1 MKGVG
6 GSLVLRLLRAWLL
19 VAWLAPWGGLKA
31 TPLDIDIADHQRA
44 DAAASWCSTARDL
57 SFEAVVAGG
66 CKLQPLRPDDLSQGF
81 DHRAFWLR
89 LELVNSGPLPQER
102 WLEVGH
108 LRLVEVTLYAP
119 AGPEWRRNAIGTGV
133 PLAQRDRIGRRHGVL
148 ALQMPPNS
156 REFVWLRVVTDTWVD
171 LMPTLWQ
178 PEAYREQLRQNEFTQ
193 AIGLGGLLPAI
204 FLSLLLFGLT
214 RQWMFLFFALT
225 ITGSL
230 LADGFQSGLLQR
242 HAWPEDW
249 SLPSQVLPF
258 AYLVTLLAYVAW
270 LHAAVPGLA
279 RFRLIHRL
287 WLADLTLAVL
297 AFLYAIVVDYLSAV
311 PAWAGLAVSTLL
323 LGAILM
329 FLAWRAG
336 SRPAGF
342 IFVVL
347 AMIVLFNI
355 FRFADV
361 GGLIRSGSTLAQ
373 ALKFV
378 LVLSTHAF
386 LAGML
391 VHSRELRAQLALAQA
406 ENGARVAFLAQM
418 SHELRAPLD
427 TVLGNTQLI
436 ARTALP
442 PAIVSRLAAVSD
454 SGRQLLRLI
463 DDLLDYARAQA
474 GGLRVEPIPVTLDA
488 FLRGVERNAR
498 LLAMRQGNRFELRL
512 ADEGSARLALGGLA
526 LRLDAGRLRQALDNL
541 LGNAARH
548 TRDGLI
554 TLEVALLPL
563 TGKRLRLE
571 FSVSDSGEGIPLA
584 DQQRIF
590 QPFERAGLSARYG
603 RQGAGLGLAI
613 TRQLVEL
620 MGGRIAVESQPG
632 QGACFSFWVETVAEP
647 AGAVGDT
654 TTVEAFEAVGY
665 AGQRR
670 RLLLVDDDEANRAIL
685 AALLRELGFEVSE
698 AGGVVAGG
706 ERLAADGMLDLV
718 LTDQSMPD
726 GDGWMLL
733 ERLARLRPGVPA
745 LMISAAP
752 PAPPSPQTAALCA
765 AHFLRPLDHAALLR
779 TLGDLLGLQW
789 LSGAQQ
795 AAQGPTDCERPD
807 AVALG
812 DLSRWIDGGELT
824 EITEWAT
831 ALKLHSPRHDEFAN
845 RVLAAADAI
854 DFVALEG
861 LAAAPRPDQAGR

>member
-1 MKGVG
+1 MNGVG
-6 GSLVLRLLRAWLL
+6 GLLVFRLLRALLL
-19 VAWLAPWGGLKA
+19 VAWLAPWGGLQA
-31 TPLDIDIADHQRA
+31 TALDVDIADRQRA
-44 DAAASWCSTARDL
+44 DAAASWCVTARDL
-57 SFEAVVAGG
+57 SFESVVAGG
-66 CKLQPLRPDDLSQGF
+66 CQLQPLRPDDLNQGF

-133 PLAQRDRIGRRHGVL
+133 PLAQRDRVGRRYGVL
-148 ALQMPPNS
+148 ALQIPPDS
-156 REFVWLRVVTDTWVD
+156 RELVWLRVVADTRVD

-178 PEAYREQLRQNEFTQ
+178 PEAYREQLRQNELAQ
-193 AIGLGGLLPAI
+193 VLGLGGLLPAI

-225 ITGSL
+225 LTGSL

-242 HAWPEDW
+242 YVWPEGW
-249 SLPSQVLPF
+249 PLPSQVLPF
-258 AYLVTLLAYVAW
+258 AYLVTLPAFVAW

-287 WLADLTLAVL
+287 WLACLTLAVL
-297 AFLYAIVVDYLSAV
+297 AFLYAIVVDYSSAV
-311 PAWAGLAVSTLL
+311 PAWMGLMASTML
-323 LGAILM
+323 LGTILM
-329 FLAWRAG
+329 FLTWRAG

-342 IFVVL
+342 IFAVL
-347 AMIVLFNI
+347 VIIVSLSI
-355 FRFADV
+355 FRFADI
-361 GGLIRSGSTLAQ
+361 GGLIRSGSVLAQ
-373 ALKFV
+373 VLKFV
-378 LVLSTHAF
+378 LLLSTHAF
-386 LAGML
+386 LTGML
-391 VHSRELRAQLALAQA
+391 VRSRELRAQLALAQA

-442 PAIVSRLAAVSD
+442 PAIASRLAAVSD

-463 DDLLDYARAQA
+463 DDLLDYARGQA
-474 GGLRVEPIPVTLDA
+474 GGLRVEPAPVTLDA

-512 ADEGSARLALGGLA
+512 SDQGGACLAAGDLA
-526 LRLDAGRLRQALDNL
+526 LRLDAGRLRQVLDNL

-554 TLEVALLPL
+554 ALEVALLPL
-563 TGKRLRLE
+563 TGKHWQLE
-571 FSVSDSGEGIPLA
+571 FSVSDSGEGISLA

-620 MGGRIAVESQPG
+620 MGGRIGVESQPG
-632 QGACFSFWVETVAEP
+632 QGACFRFWVDTVAEP
-647 AGAVGDT
+647 AGAGRDST
-654 TTVEAFEAVGY
+654 MVEAFEAVGY

-698 AGGVVAGG
+698 ASGVVAGG
-706 ERLAADGMLDLV
+706 ERMAADGMLDLV

-733 ERLARLRPGVPA
+733 ERLAHLRPGVPA

-752 PAPPSPQTAALCA
+752 PVPPSPQTAVLCA

-795 AAQGPTDCERPD
+795 AEPGPTGYERPD
-807 AVALG
+807 AAALG

-831 ALKLHSPRHDEFAN
+831 ALKVNSPRHDEFAN

-854 DFVALEG
+854 DFVALEE
-861 LAAAPRPDQAGR
+861 LAAAPRPDQTGR